1 MKRTLIGILVGLA
14 LGAGGAWMIAI
25 RHAAGEHGEEHKDEA
40 KEHGE
45 AHSPTV
51 VKLSHEMQTN
61 AGLQT
66 ARPVSAEVK
75 PEIKGYGRVLDPVPL
90 VTALFDIDT
99 AQNALTSSSK
109 EHARIKALF
118 AQNQNASLQA
128 LEIAEA
134 AMKRDQLLIE
144 AVRARL
150 LTTLGRSLADRNDLP
165 ALAQSL
171 ASLNAAL
178 VRIDLLPGQSWEPA
192 AGARVAP
199 LTSSE
204 KLSEAEFVG
213 AAPSADAQTQGL
225 AFLFL
230 VRTNVPAPG
239 TAMVGHLPS
248 SGAAEKGWLIPR
260 SALIRYEGAAWVYQ
274 QTGGEM
280 FERLLVTLERPLV
293 DGWLVTGDIS
303 ATNRLVVT
311 GAQALLSEQLKGA
324 GGEE

>member
-1 MKRTLIGILVGLA
+1 VKRTLIGILVGLA
-14 LGAGGAWMIAI
+14 LGAGGAWMIAT
-25 RHAAGEHGEEHKDEA
+25 RHTAGEHGEEHKDEA
-40 KEHGE
+40 KE
-45 AHSPTV
+45 AQSPTM
-51 VKLSHEMQTN
+51 VKLSREMQTN
-61 AGLQT
+61 AGVQT
-66 ARPVSAEVK
+66 ALPMSAEVK

-90 VTALFDIDT
+90 VTVLFDIDS

-118 AQNQNASLQA
+118 AQGQNASLQA
-128 LEIAEA
+128 LEIAESA
-134 AMKRDQLLIE
+134 LKRDQLLLE
-144 AVRARL
+144 AARARV
-150 LTTLGRSLADRNDLP
+150 LTTLGRSLAERNDLP
-165 ALAQSL
+165 ALVQSL

-192 AGARVAP
+192 AGARLAP
-199 LTSSE
+199 LTASE

-213 AAPSADAQTQGL
+213 TAPSADAQTQGL

-230 VRTNVPAPG
+230 LRTNVPAPG

-260 SALIRYEGAAWVYQ
+260 GALIRYEGAAWVYE
-274 QTGGEM
+274 QTGDEM
-280 FERLLVTLERPLV
+280 FERLLVTLEQPMA
-293 DGWLVTGDIS
+293 DGWLATGDVS
-303 ATNRLVVT
+303 GTNRLVIA